1 MKILLAHNS
10 PYYPAHGGGDRSN
23 RLLMEALAA
32 RGHHCRVVART
43 GAHGPKAQ
51 EDLVRELSARGIPVL
66 SSGSGVLLMRL
77 NGVEV
82 HTAANHPNLRAYFAA
97 QLASFAPDIVIASTD
112 DPAQVL
118 LEAALRH
125 QGPRIVYLARATLPL
140 PFGPDCAFPS
150 VSKTASLRLADA
162 LIGVSEYVASYIRQW
177 GGAEAVHVPISLLEP
192 GPWPVCGRFD
202 NEFVTMVNPSATKG
216 IAIFLALAHALPGVK
231 FAAVPT
237 WGTNA
242 VDMANLRAAP
252 NVTILDPVDDIA
264 GILRAVARG
273 AHSFALGRGT
283 LAHGRRIA
291 PARRSRA
298 LQRRGRARRG
308 NDGCA
313 VFIARPPHRRIRL
326 EAR

>member
-10 PYYPAHGGGDRSN
+10 PYYPSHGGGDRSN

-43 GAHGPKAQ
+43 GAHGSKAQ
-51 EDLVRELSARGIPVL
+51 EDLVRELSARGVPVL

-82 HTAANHPNLRAYFAA
+82 HIAANHPNLREYFSG
-97 QLASFAPDIVIASTD
+97 QLASFAPEIVIASTD
-112 DPAQVL
+112 DPAQL
-118 LEAALRH
+118 MLEAALRH

-150 VSKTASLRLADA
+150 VAKAASLRLADS
-162 LIGVSEYVASYIRQW
+162 LVGVSEYVANYIGRW
-177 GGAEAVHVPISLLEP
+177 GGAEALHVPISLLEP
-192 GPWPVCGRFD
+192 GPWPVCGSFD

-216 IAIFLALAHALPGVK
+216 IAIFLALAQAMPGVK
-231 FAAVPT
+231 FAAVPS

-242 VDMANLRAAP
+242 EDLAKLQRRAQRRDSRSGGRHRG
-252 NVTILDPVDDIA
+252 NS
-264 GILRAVARG
+264 RAVARG
-273 AHSFALGRGT
+273 ADPVAMGGGALADGD
-283 LAHGRRIA
+283 RIA
-291 PARRSRA
+291 AARGSGARKRRRRP
-298 LQRRGRARRG
+298 RRGD
-308 NDGCA
+308 DGRA
-313 VFIARPPHRRIRL
+313 VFAPGPSHRQIQR